1 MLPPT
6 PSPSPPPAAIMS
18 GATAISPTSAS
29 ATTSTPTIE
38 EELTTALHEALT
50 CTGCT
55 TILRIPKSTFRADT
69 ASGRYD
75 PARTVPF
82 NPAQADPDLAPHE
95 LPPATSSDDDEMDL
109 EADDAVHS
117 GPQAR
122 CRTQESPKSQV
133 EQQHRYI
140 SYAELTPPSTPPSS
154 SSVQGHLYEALVARY
169 LLEGEDDT
177 SDDGSNS
184 EDVAFAKYRADYH
197 IHVHYTLRRG
207 TLSIC
212 RDGKDVYELKGWKGR
227 LHAVDSG
234 LIDLEELE
242 SGMMDWRYGIIREK
256 GGGGTVGKGEGGYYS
271 SNPYQSYYPAPSPMA
286 ALPRTQKLGGWPD
299 DANQLMASQVA
310 LWRKRGLNRQRRVED
325 VRIRWAFI
333 MEERRRQR
341 LAALAQAQ
349 QHKATSS
356 VKVRLYC
363 SQAGGD
369 RNLIREIEMDG
380 RSFGELI
387 T

>member
-6 PSPSPPPAAIMS
+6 PSPSPPPAATTMS
-18 GATAISPTSAS
+18 GATAIPTTSA
-29 ATTSTPTIE
+29 TNPTSTPSPTID

-50 CTGCT
+50 CTGCI

-82 NPAQADPDLAPHE
+82 ESSQADPDLAPHE
-95 LPPATSSDDDEMDL
+95 MPPAIASEDDEEMDL
-109 EADDAVHS
+109 EAEEAGHP
-117 GPQAR
+117 GRHAR
-122 CRTQESPKSQV
+122 CLTPEIRA

-140 SYAELTPPSTPPSS
+140 SYAELTPPSTPPASS
-154 SSVQGHLYEALVARY
+154 SAQGHRYDALVARY
-169 LLEGEDDT
+169 LLEGEDT
-177 SDDGSNS
+177 ASDDGSDN

-197 IHVHYTLRRG
+197 IHVHYMLRRG
-207 TLSIC
+207 ILGIC

-234 LIDLEELE
+234 LVDLEELE

-256 GGGGTVGKGEGGYYS
+256 GGGGTAGGGYYS

-310 LWRKRGLNRQRRVED
+310 LWRRRGLSRQRRVED

-341 LAALAQAQ
+341 LAALAQAH